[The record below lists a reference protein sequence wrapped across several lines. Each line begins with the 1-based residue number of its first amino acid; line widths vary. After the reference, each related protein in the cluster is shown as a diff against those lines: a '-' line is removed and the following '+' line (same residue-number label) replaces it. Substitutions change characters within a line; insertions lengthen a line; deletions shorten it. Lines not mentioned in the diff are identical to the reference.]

1 MWDGG
6 QKRAEEE
13 RGEGGK
19 GRGPG
24 GKGVFREIFL
34 GSLGG
39 KIKLNSH
46 HHHQEQH
53 TE

>member
-1 MWDGG
+1 MVVR
-6 QKRAEEE
+6 KE
-13 RGEGGK
+13 RRRKEGGTGG
-19 GRGPG
+19 GRENQGE
-24 GKGVFREIFL
+24 GVFREISL

-53 TE
+53 TA